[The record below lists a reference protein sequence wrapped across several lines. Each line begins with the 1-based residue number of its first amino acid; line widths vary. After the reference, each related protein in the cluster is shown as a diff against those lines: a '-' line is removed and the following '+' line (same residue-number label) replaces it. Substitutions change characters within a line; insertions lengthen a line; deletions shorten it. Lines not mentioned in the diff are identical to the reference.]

1 MSRQPIGLAF
11 RLGGLVGE
19 HAQYRN
25 GFLATVQ
32 SAAVLLD
39 CNARPLDLARA
50 RLTAQLGHQF
60 VYLGQTGGGVEKSE
74 AGKPSHSGT
83 RESATASV
91 KCTGSCSSSS
101 GSTSL
106 TFKGT
111 RQLSE
116 GVAVTI
122 RDGKAKFSFHQLVE
136 TNEGASTKVRIVE
149 FRIDRPLIELE
160 LEDHDV
166 VVATAM
172 DESERTDRI
181 YTRKGVAIE

>member
-1 MSRQPIGLAF
+1 MRYAPAQHHSGNCLPQDRQIHPKGVIVDIVDIKLELFIPGQGIAP
-11 RLGGLVGE
+11 
-19 HAQYRN
+19 A
-25 GFLATVQ
+25 
-32 SAAVLLD
+32 D
-39 CNARPLDLARA
+39 
-50 RLTAQLGHQF
+50 
-60 VYLGQTGGGVEKSE
+60 LGQAGGGVEKSE

-122 RDGKAKFSFHQLVE
+122 RDGKAKFSFHQLVV
-136 TNEGASTKVRIVE
+136 T
-149 FRIDRPLIELE
+149 
-160 LEDHDV
+160 
-166 VVATAM
+166 
-172 DESERTDRI
+172 
-181 YTRKGVAIE
+181 